1 MKQVSGNKVA
11 PFKVDLVAE
20 TELNIFPNP
29 VNEVAK
35 IVFKLQESNRT
46 VLKVYDSRGL
56 EIAKLYEGA
65 AESNVLY
72 KFDLDATRLPH
83 GLYMILL
90 QSGKNIIAHKKF
102 IVIR

>member
-1 MKQVSGNKVA
+1 MKQVSGNKVD

-56 EIAKLYEGA
+56 EIAKLYEG
-65 AESNVLY
+65 V
-72 KFDLDATRLPH
+72 
-83 GLYMILL
+83 
-90 QSGKNIIAHKKF
+90 
-102 IVIR
+102 